1 MNRWLKTRHF
11 DRWMRKT
18 LLTDAALRTA
28 IEEIQRGLIDADLG
42 GGVVKKRIRL
52 PNQGKRGGFRTLL
65 ATNKG
70 GLWIFIFG
78 FEKSGRKNITP
89 EELVALRVLAGDL
102 LRKDMDG
109 LEIAVQDGTLLEIGT
124 DSEG

>member
-18 LLTDAALRTA
+18 PLTDSALRLA
-28 IEEIQRGLIDADLG
+28 IGEMQQGLIDADLG
-42 GGVVKKRIRL
+42 GGVVKKRVGL

-65 ATNKG
+65 ATNKC

-78 FEKSGRKNITP
+78 FEKSARGNIAP
-89 EELVALRVLAGDL
+89 QELAALRMLARDM
-102 LRKDMDG
+102 LRWDADT
-109 LEIAVQDGTLLEIGT
+109 LEIAIRDGSLIEIALDT
-124 DSEG
+124 